1 MDVVVQAIVSHSPD
15 DLEKLKD
22 YLTREND
29 RVRNDLDR
37 LPGFLEASL
46 EPAKHSL
53 GITLLLNAVVVNA
66 GEIAAAY
73 FPHVKALLLQGDYVQ
88 IRLVEAQFCNVVRQ
102 FVAATTKADSLARY
116 LPALKHAVK
125 SFGAPEVLTP
135 IHADFVQACVVVRA
149 HNYAADVVSQ
159 EIVDVNMHGPKAQ
172 GVEDLLVYF
181 YYAALVGIALK
192 QFEAVLRRL
201 LTILTVPSSCLS
213 SVQVM
218 AYKKLALVSLLYSG
232 EVVQLPKYV
241 PNVVQRYTQSGCA
254 YITAIVEAFNK
265 DAETLS
271 AKIEEHS
278 EALIADRNMG
288 LAKQCLAA
296 VKRQKV
302 RKLTQTYL
310 TLSLQDIAVK
320 ATIEPREAERQ
331 LLGMIMRGE
340 VVARINEPAQMVSFR
355 DDLLMPDKAEMS
367 EQIHGRIARLLAT
380 AERVRQMENEAKLA
394 AASVQGNDEGV
405 SGSLDMMVQP
415 EMADDYHGGDVTPK

>member
-22 YLTREND
+22 YLVRENE

-46 EPAKHSL
+46 EPTKHSL
-53 GITLLLNAVVVNA
+53 GITMLLHAVVTA

-73 FPHVKALLLQGDYVQ
+73 FPHVKALLLQADYAQ
-88 IRLVEAQFCNVVRQ
+88 IRLVEAQFCTVVRQ
-102 FVAATTKADSLARY
+102 FVVAATKAESIARY

-125 SFGAPEVLTP
+125 SLGTSPEVLTP
-135 IHADFVQACVVVRA
+135 IHADFVQACVVARA
-149 HNYAADVVSQ
+149 HHYAADVASQ
-159 EIVDVNMHGPKAQ
+159 EIVDVSMHGSKAQ
-172 GVEDLLVYF
+172 SVEDLLVYF

-192 QFEAVLRRL
+192 QYEAVLRRL

-213 SVQVM
+213 AVQVM

-254 YITAIVEAFNK
+254 YTTAIIEAFNK
-265 DAETLS
+265 DSETLS
-271 AKIEEHS
+271 AKIDEHS
-278 EALIADRNMG
+278 EALVADRNMG

-355 DDLLMPDKAEMS
+355 DETLMPDKAEMS
-367 EQIHGRIARLLAT
+367 EQIHGRIARLLQT
-380 AERVRQMENEAKLA
+380 ADRVRQMETDAKLA
-394 AASVQGNDEGV
+394 AASVQGSDEGV
-405 SGSLDMMVQP
+405 SGSLDMMAQP
-415 EMADDYHGGDVTPK
+415 EMVDDYHGGDVTPK